1 MILPFDGMQKLS
13 AALQEAIR
21 YQQSGQ
27 LSEAEAICAKIC
39 AAIPN
44 QPDTLHLLAVIY
56 AQTQRYQLANDFFQK
71 AIAKAPTRADFIGN
85 YANALLR
92 QNQIEA
98 AIGYCEQSLALNSN
112 QAEVHNT
119 LGSAYLVWN
128 QNEKAA
134 GCFRRALQLRPH
146 YPYAL
151 NGLGNALL
159 KMNKATEAI
168 YCYKRALELQD
179 GYAEA
184 SNNLG
189 RALKSLGR
197 IDEAEACFRRAL
209 EWMPSFKQ
217 ARRNLSEV
225 DSNWLEPLKGR
236 KLYLRRY
243 EEQDAA
249 YINHCHR
256 NDSFMR
262 QYNQFISHN
271 LPITELAA
279 KLQQAQMQHPCQIK
293 SVDWI
298 IFRMNS
304 GQPTG
309 IANLVDINFLHR
321 RAEFLIGLPNPDDH
335 ARGIALEATLLILE
349 YAFNRVQLNKLT
361 TIIYA
366 TNHHAQINALA
377 LGFVQESHFRE
388 HLFNPIDES
397 FLDMYINGMTQSDFR
412 SNTRIRKLSLRL
424 LGRDITAT
432 QPDNPMQFLPSA
444 L

>member
-1 MILPFDGMQKLS
+1 MTLSFKGMQQLS
-13 AALQEAIR
+13 KALQKAIR

-27 LSEAEAICAKIC
+27 FSEAELICLKIC
-39 AAIPN
+39 AAIPD

-85 YANALLR
+85 YANTLLR
-92 QNQIEA
+92 QNQIET

-112 QAEVHNT
+112 QAEVLNI
-119 LGSAYLVWN
+119 LGSAYLVRN
-128 QNEKAA
+128 QNEIAA
-134 GCFRRALQLRPH
+134 ECFHQALQLRPQ
-146 YPYAL
+146 YPLAL
-151 NGLGNALL
+151 NNLGNALQ
-159 KMNKATEAI
+159 KMNNATEAI
-168 YCYKRALELQD
+168 PYYQKALEFQD

-197 IDEAEACFRRAL
+197 IDKAEACFRRAL
-209 EWMPSFKQ
+209 EWMPGFKQ
-217 ARRNLSEV
+217 ARQNLAEV

-249 YINHCHR
+249 YINHCHQ
-256 NDSFMR
+256 NDTFMR
-262 QYNQFISHN
+262 QYNQYISHN
-271 LPITELAA
+271 LPTTELAA
-279 KLQQAQMQHPCQIK
+279 KLRQAQMQHPCQTK

-298 IFRMNS
+298 IFHTNS
-304 GQPTG
+304 EQPAG

-349 YAFNRVQLNKLT
+349 YTFNRIQLNKLT

-366 TNHHAQINALA
+366 TNPYAHATTLA

-388 HLFNPIDES
+388 HLFNPIDEQ
-397 FLDMYINGMTQSDFR
+397 FLDIYVNGMTQSDFR
-412 SNTRIRKLSLRL
+412 SNTRIAKLSRRL

-432 QPDNPMQFLPSA
+432 QPDNPIQLLPPIY
-444 L
+444 